1 MMKYLKNPSLIYT
14 MLWCLYW
21 CQGILYPSDS
31 IISQSIAMLI
41 LCMSLLFTFKY
52 IISNHI
58 VGYPKALFIVL
69 LMVTL
74 YGIIAYMTEGAII
87 RGKTSDTRLFSWFRN
102 MYLSILPV
110 FTYLYFVK
118 ERYLNVELVKKM
130 MPFILIAVL
139 VSYYWSY
146 TTAIQ
151 QAFIKTGTEASETTN
166 NAGYTVLS
174 LLPALLL
181 YDNKRLW
188 QYIGLLLIVCLVV
201 LSVKRGAI
209 LVCGIMSL
217 LFIIR
222 SFGHSSGRK
231 KFLTIILLAIFSVII
246 YNFILD
252 YMSESDYLMKRI
264 EDTKE
269 GGSSGRDGI
278 YTTLWNNFK
287 NQTDSWKYLFGGG
300 VWYTTKLTW
309 TAAHNDW
316 LEFLIDMGV
325 FGVIVYIYYWIS
337 FFLLTI
343 KKNIPELSRFCFLL
357 IFFNMFAKT
366 LFSMSM
372 DTMTFIQG
380 MMIGLAYYGF
390 FYTNNIRK

>member
-1 MMKYLKNPSLIYT
+1 

-21 CQGILYPSDS
+21 CQGILYASDS

-41 LCMSLLFTFKY
+41 LCMSLLFTLKY
-52 IISNHI
+52 FISNRI

-69 LMVTL
+69 LMVTV
-74 YGIIAYMTEGAII
+74 YGVIAYMTEGAII
-87 RGKTSDTRLFSWFRN
+87 RGKSSDTRLFTWFRN

-118 ERYLNVELVKKM
+118 EGYMNIELVRKL
-130 MPFILIAVL
+130 MPFILVAVL
-139 VSYYWSY
+139 ISYYWSY

-151 QAFIKTGTEASETTN
+151 QAFIKTGTDVSETTN

-174 LLPALLL
+174 LFPALLL

-188 QYIGLLLIVCLVV
+188 QYFGLLLIVCLAV

-222 SFGHSSGRK
+222 SLGHTSNHKRI
-231 KFLTIILLAIFSVII
+231 LTIILLIAFFVIV

-264 EDTKE
+264 EETRE
-269 GGSSGRDGI
+269 GRSSGRDDI
-278 YTTLWNNFK
+278 YSTLWRSFNS
-287 NQTDSWKYLFGGG
+287 QTDALKILFGGG

-337 FFLLTI
+337 FFLYMV

-357 IFFNMFAKT
+357 IFINMFSKT

-372 DTMTFIQG
+372 DTMTFVHG

-390 FYTNNIRK
+390 FDINNIRK

>member
-1 MMKYLKNPSLIYT
+1 

-31 IISQSIAMLI
+31 IISKSIAMLI

-52 IISNHI
+52 IRCNRM
-58 VGYPKALFIVL
+58 VGYPKALLIVL
-69 LMVTL
+69 LMVTV
-74 YGIIAYMTEGAII
+74 YGIIAYIDEGIMI
-87 RGKTSDTRLFSWFRN
+87 RGNSGETRLFNWFRG

-130 MPFILIAVL
+130 MPFILIAL
-139 VSYYWSY
+139 LFSYYDSY

-151 QAFIKTGTEASETTN
+151 QAFIKKGIEVSETTN

-174 LLPALLL
+174 LFPVLLL

-222 SFGHSSGRK
+222 SIGHSSGRK
-231 KFLTIILLAIFSVII
+231 KFLTIILLAILSVIV

-252 YMSESDYLMKRI
+252 YMAESDYLMKRI
-264 EDTKE
+264 EETRE
-269 GGSSGRDGI
+269 GRSSGRDDI
-278 YTTLWNNFK
+278 YSTLWRSFNS
-287 NQTDSWKYLFGGG
+287 QTDALKILFGGG

-337 FFLLTI
+337 FFFLTI

-357 IFFNMFAKT
+357 IFINMFAKT
-366 LFSMSM
+366 IFSMSM

-390 FYTNNIRK
+390 FHTNNIRK

>member
-1 MMKYLKNPSLIYT
+1 

-52 IISNHI
+52 IRGNRM
-58 VGYPKALFIVL
+58 VGYPKALLIVL
-69 LMVTL
+69 LMVTV
-74 YGIIAYMTEGAII
+74 YGIIAYIDEGIMI
-87 RGKTSDTRLFSWFRN
+87 RGNSGETRLFNWFRR

-130 MPFILIAVL
+130 MPFILIAL
-139 VSYYWSY
+139 LFSYYDSY

-151 QAFIKTGTEASETTN
+151 QAFIKTGTEVSETTN
-166 NAGYTVLS
+166 NAGYIVLS
-174 LLPALLL
+174 LFPVLLL

-188 QYIGLLLIVCLVV
+188 QYIGLLLIVCLVI

-209 LVCGIMSL
+209 LVCGIMAL

-231 KFLTIILLAIFSVII
+231 KFLTIILLVTFSVIV

-264 EDTKE
+264 EETKE
-269 GGSSGRDGI
+269 GGSSGRDDI
-278 YTTLWNNFK
+278 YSTLWRSFNS
-287 NQTDSWKYLFGGG
+287 QTDALKILFGGG

-337 FFLLTI
+337 FFFLTI

-357 IFFNMFAKT
+357 IFINMFAKT
-366 LFSMSM
+366 LFSMSIES
-372 DTMTFIQG
+372 MTFIHG

-390 FYTNNIRK
+390 FYPNNIRK

>member
-1 MMKYLKNPSLIYT
+1 

-52 IISNHI
+52 IRCNRM
-58 VGYPKALFIVL
+58 VGYPKALLIVL
-69 LMVTL
+69 LMVTV

-87 RGKTSDTRLFSWFRN
+87 RGKTNDTKLFGWFRN

-110 FTYLYFVK
+110 FTYLFFVK
-118 ERYLNVELVKKM
+118 ERYLNVEHVKKM
-130 MPFILIAVL
+130 MPFILIAL
-139 VSYYWSY
+139 LFSYYDSY

-151 QAFIKTGTEASETTN
+151 EAFIKTGTEVSETTN

-174 LLPALLL
+174 LLPVLLL

-209 LVCGIMSL
+209 LVCSIMSL

-231 KFLTIILLAIFSVII
+231 KFLTIILLTIFFVIV

-264 EDTKE
+264 EETRE
-269 GGSSGRDGI
+269 GRSSGRDGI

-337 FFLLTI
+337 FFLLSVR
-343 KKNIPELSRFCFLL
+343 KKLPDLSRFCILL
-357 IFFNMFAKT
+357 ILIHMFVTT
-366 LFSMSM
+366 LFSMSI
-372 DTMTFIQG
+372 DNMTFIQG
-380 MMIGLAYYGF
+380 MMIGLSYYGLLES
-390 FYTNNIRK
+390 NKIRK

>member
-231 KFLTIILLAIFSVII
+231 KFLTIILLAIFSVIV

-357 IFFNMFAKT
+357 IFINMFAKT

-380 MMIGLAYYGF
+380 MMIGLAYYVF
-390 FYTNNIRK
+390 FLHK

>member
-1 MMKYLKNPSLIYT
+1 
-14 MLWCLYW
+14 
-21 CQGILYPSDS
+21 
-31 IISQSIAMLI
+31 MLI

-52 IISNHI
+52 IISNRV

-69 LMVTL
+69 LMVTV

-87 RGKTSDTRLFSWFRN
+87 RGKTGDIRLFAWFRN

-110 FTYLYFVK
+110 FTYLYFVR
-118 ERYLNVELVKKM
+118 ERYLNVELVKEM

-139 VSYYWSY
+139 FSYYWSY

-151 QAFIKTGTEASETTN
+151 QAFIKTGTELSETTN

-209 LVCGIMSL
+209 LVCGIMAL

-231 KFLTIILLAIFSVII
+231 TFLTIILLAIFSVIV

-252 YMSESDYLMKRI
+252 YMAESDYLMKRI

-269 GGSSGRDGI
+269 GGSSGREGI
-278 YTTLWNNFK
+278 YTTLWNSFI
-287 NQTDSWKYLFGGG
+287 NQTDAWKYLFGGG

-316 LEFLIDMGV
+316 LEFLIDMGA

-337 FFLLTI
+337 FFLHTI

-357 IFFNMFAKT
+357 IFINMFVKT

-372 DTMTFIQG
+372 DSMTFIHG
-380 MMIGLAYYGF
+380 IMIGLAYYGF
-390 FYTNNIRK
+390 SHTNNIRQ

>member
-1 MMKYLKNPSLIYT
+1 

-52 IISNHI
+52 IRCNRM
-58 VGYPKALFIVL
+58 VGYPKALLIVL
-69 LMVTL
+69 LMVTV
-74 YGIIAYMTEGAII
+74 YGIIAYIDEGIMI
-87 RGKTSDTRLFSWFRN
+87 RGNSGETRLFNWFRG

-130 MPFILIAVL
+130 MPFILIAL
-139 VSYYWSY
+139 LFSYYDSY

-151 QAFIKTGTEASETTN
+151 QAFIKKGIEVSETTN

-174 LLPALLL
+174 LFPVLLL

-222 SFGHSSGRK
+222 SIGHSSGRK
-231 KFLTIILLAIFSVII
+231 KFLTIILLAILSVIV

-252 YMSESDYLMKRI
+252 YMAESDYLMKRI
-264 EDTKE
+264 EETRE
-269 GGSSGRDGI
+269 GRSSGRDDI
-278 YTTLWNNFK
+278 YSTLWRSFNS
-287 NQTDSWKYLFGGG
+287 QTDALKILFGGG

-337 FFLLTI
+337 FFFLTI

-357 IFFNMFAKT
+357 IFINMFAKT
-366 LFSMSM
+366 IFSMSM

>member
-1 MMKYLKNPSLIYT
+1 

-52 IISNHI
+52 IISNRV

-69 LMVTL
+69 LMVTI

-87 RGKTSDTRLFSWFRN
+87 RGKTSDTKLFGWFKS
-102 MYLSILPV
+102 MYFSILPV

-118 ERYLNVELVKKM
+118 ERYFNLELVKKM
-130 MPFILIAVL
+130 MPFILIAIL
-139 VSYYWSY
+139 FSYYWSY

-151 QAFIKTGTEASETTN
+151 QALIKTGTEASETTN

-174 LLPALLL
+174 LFPALLL

-188 QYIGLLLIVCLVV
+188 QYIGLSLIVCLVV

-231 KFLTIILLAIFSVII
+231 KFLTIILLAIFFVIV

-269 GGSSGRDGI
+269 GGSSGRDDI

-287 NQTDSWKYLFGGG
+287 NHTDSWKYLFGGG

-337 FFLLTI
+337 FFRLSV
-343 KKNIPELSRFCFLL
+343 KKKIPELSRFCILL
-357 IFFNMFAKT
+357 ILINMFVTT
-366 LFSMSM
+366 LFSMSI
-372 DTMTFIQG
+372 DSMTFIQG
-380 MMIGLAYYGF
+380 MMIGLSYYGLLES
-390 FYTNNIRK
+390 NKIRK

>member
-1 MMKYLKNPSLIYT
+1 MKYIKNPSLIYT

-52 IISNHI
+52 IRCNRM
-58 VGYPKALFIVL
+58 VGYPKALLIVL
-69 LMVTL
+69 LMVTV
-74 YGIIAYMTEGAII
+74 YGIIAYIDEGIMI
-87 RGKTSDTRLFSWFRN
+87 RGNSGETRLFNWFRG

-130 MPFILIAVL
+130 MPFILIAL
-139 VSYYWSY
+139 LFSYYDSY

-151 QAFIKTGTEASETTN
+151 QAFIKKGIEVSETTN

-174 LLPALLL
+174 LFPVLLL

-222 SFGHSSGRK
+222 SIGHSSGRK
-231 KFLTIILLAIFSVII
+231 KFLTIILLAILSVIV

-252 YMSESDYLMKRI
+252 YMAESDYLMKRI
-264 EDTKE
+264 EETRE
-269 GGSSGRDGI
+269 GRSSGRDDI
-278 YTTLWNNFK
+278 YSTLWRSFNS
-287 NQTDSWKYLFGGG
+287 QTDALKILFGGG

-337 FFLLTI
+337 FFFLTI

-357 IFFNMFAKT
+357 IFINMFAKT
-366 LFSMSM
+366 IFSMSM

>member
-1 MMKYLKNPSLIYT
+1 

-41 LCMSLLFTFKY
+41 LCMSLWFTLKY
-52 IISNHI
+52 ITSNHI
-58 VGYPKALFIVL
+58 AGYPKALFVVL
-69 LMVTL
+69 LMVTV

-87 RGKTSDTRLFSWFRN
+87 RGKTSNTRLFAWFRN
-102 MYLSILPV
+102 MYFSILPV
-110 FTYLYFVK
+110 FAYLYFVK
-118 ERYLNVELVKKM
+118 EKYLNVELVKKM

-139 VSYYWSY
+139 FSYYWSY
-146 TTAIQ
+146 ITAIQ
-151 QAFIKTGTEASETTN
+151 QAIIKTGTEVSETTN

-174 LLPALLL
+174 LIPVLLL
-181 YDNKRLW
+181 YDNKRAW
-188 QYIGLLLIVCLVV
+188 QYMGLLSIVCLAV

-217 LFIIR
+217 LFIIK
-222 SFGHSSGRK
+222 SFGHTSGRK
-231 KFLTIILLAIFSVII
+231 KILTIILLTIFSVIV

-252 YMSESDYLMKRI
+252 YMTESDYLMKRI
-264 EDTKE
+264 EETKE
-269 GGSSGRDGI
+269 GRSSGRDGI
-278 YTTLWNNFK
+278 YTTLWNSFK
-287 NQTDSWKYLFGGG
+287 SQTDPWKYLFGGG

-325 FGVIVYIYYWIS
+325 FGVIVYLYYWIS
-337 FFLLTI
+337 FFLNTV

-357 IFFNMFAKT
+357 IFIDMFAKT

-372 DTMTFIQG
+372 DTMTFIHG

-390 FYTNNIRK
+390 LNTKNTRK